1 MLKKL
6 SVIFVVYMMLITGS
20 LINVSAEEN
29 NYYEYVL
36 ENNEAIIT
44 SYKGNEKNLKIPE
57 EINGYKVTK

>member
-29 NYYEYVL
+29 N
-36 ENNEAIIT
+36 
-44 SYKGNEKNLKIPE
+44 
-57 EINGYKVTK
+57 